1 MDVKSR
7 SISDLCTDT
16 SDCHVAIVEVSNGIH
31 VPIQKVLSEGSN
43 TDGFLCCFLVDGME
57 RIEMPLKVGHHQPA
71 SETPLKWHF
80 ASVPMMA
87 HHW

>member
-31 VPIQKVLSEGSN
+31 ALIQKVLSEG
-43 TDGFLCCFLVDGME
+43 VQ
-57 RIEMPLKVGHHQPA
+57 H
-71 SETPLKWHF
+71 
-80 ASVPMMA
+80 
-87 HHW
+87 